1 MGRELRRVPM
11 DFDYPLDKT
20 WYGFFFDR
28 ITTCFSTNGNLTY
41 CEQCRKFAQ
50 IKGIPF
56 DSIGCPDYDTYLAE
70 PIKKLKELLAP
81 PVGEGYQLWSTT
93 SEGDPVSPVFS
104 TLDALC
110 EWCEEN
116 ATTFATAKATKE
128 QWKQMLSDGFVY
140 HQENGVIMF

>member
-11 DFDYPLDKT
+11 DFDYPT
-20 WYGFFFDR
+20 HNVWYGFLCDR
-28 ITTCFSTNGNLTY
+28 VTTCISRNGKDQY
-41 CEQCRKFAQ
+41 CERCRKFAQ

-70 PIKKLKELLAP
+70 PIRKLKELLAP

-93 SEGDPVSPVFS
+93 SEGEPQSPVFA
-104 TLDALC
+104 TLDELC
-110 EWCEEN
+110 EWCAEN
-116 ATTFATAKATKE
+116 ATTFATYKATKE

-140 HQENGVIMF
+140 HQEGGVIMF